1 MSLAEHKNRLS
12 SSRAVYNEVLSWVL
26 GNSTRL
32 AGPGYRTLILLGL
45 HHLQWKEGDKSQK
58 CLLFSAFVSL
68 RVLFLSLYT
77 GLHCILHQRVQ
88 VCFYISSLLRV
99 LPGET
104 RLNSDKLYAT
114 KFPFFPPCFI
124 NKSQKYPSLKF
135 LSHAN
140 TGLIFAIFTQTKFS
154 RTEEGLENPADIYI
168 NIKVFLPSAIDKAL
182 EYHRTCFLSNIP
194 HHLNLVPW
202 P

>member
-1 MSLAEHKNRLS
+1 M
-12 SSRAVYNEVLSWVL
+12 
-26 GNSTRL
+26 
-32 AGPGYRTLILLGL
+32 
-45 HHLQWKEGDKSQK
+45 
-58 CLLFSAFVSL
+58 
-68 RVLFLSLYT
+68 LFLSLYT

-202 P
+202 PWTNIITVIVIVPLYWGYPTFPRKNINITLAVTSRD